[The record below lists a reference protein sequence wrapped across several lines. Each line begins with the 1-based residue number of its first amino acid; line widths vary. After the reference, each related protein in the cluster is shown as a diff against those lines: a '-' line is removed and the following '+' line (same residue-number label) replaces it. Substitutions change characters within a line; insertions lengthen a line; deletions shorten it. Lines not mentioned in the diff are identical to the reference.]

1 MTFFQKIE
9 TPQTTLWI
17 ATSNDQDQ
25 PQSQAVRHLL
35 KKLLQKLKINDQLC
49 EQEFPYRLEKTG
61 YFVCF
66 SHSGNTC
73 AVIICKTHS
82 VGIDI
87 ENRNVS
93 WKIVQRYYHQNEIKQ
108 LSQLSTN
115 QKQLISK
122 QLWQIKECFIKINQ
136 DNLMAG
142 MKQDFSKIIS
152 ILLKNNHQNQFII
165 NITNI
170 LKIENINY
178 IFINNLQK
186 IVAVY

>member
-1 MTFFQKIE
+1 MFIY
-9 TPQTTLWI
+9 
-17 ATSNDQDQ
+17 QDKNCWLACENYPKQ

-49 EQEFPYRLEKTG
+49 EKEFPYRLEKTG

-82 VGIDI
+82 IGIDI

-108 LSQLSTN
+108 LSQLSTDK
-115 QKQLISK
+115 KQLISN

-152 ILLKNNHQNQFII
+152 ILLKNNHQNQFTI
-165 NITNI
+165 NISNI
-170 LKIENINY
+170 LQIENINY